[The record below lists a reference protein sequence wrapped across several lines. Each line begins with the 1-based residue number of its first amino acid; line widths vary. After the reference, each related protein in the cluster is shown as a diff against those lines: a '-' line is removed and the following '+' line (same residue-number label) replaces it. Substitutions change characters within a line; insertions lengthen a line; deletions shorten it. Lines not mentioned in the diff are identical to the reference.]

1 MAQQEEWRLD
11 QDGRKREEAEEVSG
25 GRQTDRQTGRC
36 ERKNGSVVS
45 GPAKGKMA
53 GVSGLS
59 K

>member
-45 GPAKGKMA
+45 GPDEREA